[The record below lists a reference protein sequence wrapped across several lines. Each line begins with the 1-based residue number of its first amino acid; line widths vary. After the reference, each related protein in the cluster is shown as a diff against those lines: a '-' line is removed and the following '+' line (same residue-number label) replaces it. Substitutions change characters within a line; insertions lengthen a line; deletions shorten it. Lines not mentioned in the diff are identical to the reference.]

1 LDSASRGPMVVSD
14 PRHRDARATIRV
26 METPN
31 ITTARTLRLLLLLW
45 VNSVPKKKWR
55 TLRFISP
62 KGFSHLRPN
71 LSTTHRMAKNAAI
84 AMST

>member
-1 LDSASRGPMVVSD
+1 MDMASIGPMVVSE
-14 PRHRDARATIRV
+14 PRHSDARATSRV

-31 ITTARTLRLLLLLW
+31 MTTARTLRLLLLLW

-62 KGFSHLRPN
+62 KGSSHLSPN
-71 LSTTHRMAKNAAI
+71 LRTAHRTAKNATI
-84 AMST
+84 TMST